1 MTAARALAAWPGPAL
16 VAGVVAAVA
25 AGAPAAPVLVLAFA
39 VTPLL
44 ALLRPSRAAASPSHP
59 ATLVITAGVAAL
71 LLWAHLAVL
80 ADAAALLGARRWQA
94 SVLAA
99 ALALLVTLTP
109 GAERR
114 RGGMLAAAGAALL
127 LVLVVVG
134 VAGGVAPWT
143 AWSQAAARPALV
155 FSGHSAWVT
164 EGERFVR
171 GTTLAFDEA
180 HRVVAVTP
188 GTFRVVEQ
196 DGGRRVVRDWR
207 LAAGDALSLRP
218 GDTLTAAAGSRLRF
232 EPGKRVPGAAP
243 SGAAWADAAAR
254 VPAARAL
261 GLLATFA
268 LGACAVIPAGA
279 RRVGVA
285 PAIALALSLGA
296 TSWGVYATLAA
307 PEAGLAGSPAEA
319 LLSLPRAVA
328 PARALPPSA
337 LAAVVLL
344 GLLMLFVATADAL
357 RERISKAGG
366 ARLPVIWTAVM
377 AAAALTAA
385 VAVVNPWTLLM
396 AGLGL
401 AGAAI
406 AAPRLGA
413 GNGARRVL
421 GWPLEAIGALFG
433 AAVYAGLTLLSARLP
448 AELAPLGASPVLAA
462 APAAWAV
469 ARLLRSTRR

>member
-1 MTAARALAAWPGPAL
+1 
-16 VAGVVAAVA
+16 
-25 AGAPAAPVLVLAFA
+25 
-39 VTPLL
+39 
-44 ALLRPSRAAASPSHP
+44 
-59 ATLVITAGVAAL
+59 
-71 LLWAHLAVL
+71 
-80 ADAAALLGARRWQA
+80 
-94 SVLAA
+94 
-99 ALALLVTLTP
+99 
-109 GAERR
+109 
-114 RGGMLAAAGAALL
+114 
-127 LVLVVVG
+127 
-134 VAGGVAPWT
+134 
-143 AWSQAAARPALV
+143 
-155 FSGHSAWVT
+155 
-164 EGERFVR
+164 
-171 GTTLAFDEA
+171 
-180 HRVVAVTP
+180 
-188 GTFRVVEQ
+188 
-196 DGGRRVVRDWR
+196 VRDWR
-207 LAAGDALSLRP
+207 LAAGDAISLRP

-268 LGACAVIPAGA
+268 LGACAVVPAAG

-307 PEAGLAGSPAEA
+307 PEVGLAGSPAEA

-328 PARALPPSA
+328 PSRALPAGA

-344 GLLMLFVATADAL
+344 GLLALFVAAADAL
-357 RERISKAGG
+357 RERISGAGG
-366 ARLPVIWTAVM
+366 VRFPIIWPAVM

-385 VAVVNPWTLLM
+385 VAVVDPWTPLT

-433 AAVYAGLTLLSARLP
+433 AAVYAGLTLLSALLP
-448 AELAPLGASPVLAA
+448 AALAPLGVTPVLAA
-462 APAAWAV
+462 APAAWTV
-469 ARLLRSTRR
+469 VKLLRTMRR

>member
-16 VAGVVAAVA
+16 VAGIIAAVA

-44 ALLRPSRAAASPSHP
+44 ALLQPWRAAAPSHP
-59 ATLVITAGVAAL
+59 ATLLITAGVAAL
-71 LLWAHLAVL
+71 LLWAHLSLL

-99 ALALLVTLTP
+99 ALALLVTLRP
-109 GAERR
+109 RAGRR
-114 RGGMLAAAGAALL
+114 RGGMLAAGGAALL

-134 VAGGVAPWT
+134 VAGEVAPWT

-155 FSGHSAWVT
+155 FSGRSGWVT
-164 EGERFVR
+164 EGERFAR

-207 LAAGDALSLRP
+207 LAVGDAISLRP
-218 GDTLTAAAGSRLRF
+218 GDTLTASAGSRLRF

-254 VPAARAL
+254 APSARAL

-268 LGACAVIPAGA
+268 LGACAVVPPGG

-285 PAIALALSLGA
+285 PAVALALSLGA

-328 PARALPPSA
+328 PSRALPAGA

-344 GLLMLFVATADAL
+344 GLLALFVAAADAL
-357 RERISKAGG
+357 RERISGAGG
-366 ARLPVIWTAVM
+366 ARLPIIWPAVM

-385 VAVVNPWTLLM
+385 VAVVDPWTPLT

-406 AAPRLGA
+406 AAPRLAA

-421 GWPLEAIGALFG
+421 GWPLEVIGALFG
-433 AAVYAGLTLLSARLP
+433 AAVYAGLTLLSALLP
-448 AELAPLGASPVLAA
+448 AALAPLGATPVLAA
-462 APAAWAV
+462 APAAWTV
-469 ARLLRSTRR
+469 VRLLRTTRR